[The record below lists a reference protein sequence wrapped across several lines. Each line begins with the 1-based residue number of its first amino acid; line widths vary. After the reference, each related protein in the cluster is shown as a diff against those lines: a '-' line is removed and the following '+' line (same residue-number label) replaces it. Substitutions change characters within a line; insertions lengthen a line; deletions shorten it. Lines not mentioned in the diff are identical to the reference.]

1 MEKSGIQEI
10 LKALKLHSQQIDV
23 KLEKIEDGLN
33 GRMDK
38 LDSRMDKLEGTLNR
52 RMDNMEAR
60 FKDRFDRLEKK
71 LDVFRIELQETQE
84 TVDFLASKNLQ
95 HERKLRNIT
104 T

>member
-1 MEKSGIQEI
+1 MEKAGIQEI
-10 LKALKLHSQQIDV
+10 LNALKLYSEQIDG
-23 KLEKIEDGLN
+23 KINDFKDEIN

-38 LDSRMDKLEGTLNR
+38 MDNELLGLNSRMDK
-52 RMDNMEAR
+52 MEAK
-60 FKDRFDRLEKK
+60 FEERFDRLEKK